1 MRLQKQPKAR
11 SSASAEPAPKE
22 TLEVRVGTNQIA
34 NYFAA
39 KDIFARGD
47 GCISGHATNVKRWR
61 SARGD
66 QAPADQMPPKP
77 AEKKEE
83 EEKSYTGGT
92 HRSSEQSTGTTKT
105 AVAPRVVAR
114 RPRRLGSPF
123 HEPIPSLSVK
133 LRCSCRANVSPHF
146 CRCGF
151 MGKPVPL
158 R

>member
-11 SSASAEPAPKE
+11 SSALAEPDTKASAPKE

-92 HRSSEQSTGTTKT
+92 HRSSEQSTGTHQNSSSTPGRGP
-105 AVAPRVVAR
+105 APPPAGV
-114 RPRRLGSPF
+114 
-123 HEPIPSLSVK
+123 SLSRTYPISVGEATVQ
-133 LRCSCRANVSPHF
+133 LP
-146 CRCGF
+146 G
-151 MGKPVPL
+151 
-158 R
+158 